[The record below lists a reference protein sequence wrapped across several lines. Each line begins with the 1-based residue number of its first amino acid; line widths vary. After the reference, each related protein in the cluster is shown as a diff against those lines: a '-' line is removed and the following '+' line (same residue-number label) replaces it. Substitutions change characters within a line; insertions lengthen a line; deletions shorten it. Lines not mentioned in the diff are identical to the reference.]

1 MNKNMKV
8 FQYKCKN
15 GTIEDIIETC
25 PDCGS
30 NVKCYHSHEG
40 TRMVC
45 RDKCQGYKVIASR
58 GNRDEYF
65 TEGDI

>member
-1 MNKNMKV
+1 MKF

-15 GTIEDIIETC
+15 GTIEDIMETC

-30 NVKCYHSHEG
+30 NVKWYHNFDA

-45 RDKCQGYKVIASR
+45 RNRCQGYKVIASR
-58 GNRDEYF
+58 AKGDEYF
-65 TEGDI
+65 TEGDL